1 MVVAWDVLNSLET
14 LIELAGGE
22 FQGRPACGGVGS
34 GGCLAADHRPEAGG
48 AGGLRRSTSASRL
61 ATLMGLVM

>member
-22 FQGRPACGGVGS
+22 F
-34 GGCLAADHRPEAGG
+34 HEAGQD
-48 AGGLRRSTSASRL
+48 
-61 ATLMGLVM
+61 V